1 MVIIPRDK
9 PVLENLNIY
18 YLNVKKLLEHYQG
31 QIGTGGVYFKSHAA
45 EGAIFFD
52 KDDLL
57 NGHYKDKHNDISGM
71 DAIERL
77 LKAGDQQ
84 NFMVTIYEIAEDEV
98 YYWASI
104 PTAEKIYK
112 DLSTEFTDLD
122 GLIKKM
128 ISEKLTG
135 YIDVSIGQGKEAG
148 LVFII
153 NGNIT
158 GGSYSWSNGKPTPN
172 KENQK
177 LLIRK
182 TKEQGGMFNVCRI
195 PISKLQVDKQAG
207 NTQIDDIE
215 TILDMLEE
223 LLIIFESVVSSTKK
237 IRTDFSK
244 LLKQKF
250 VENADKYSF
259 LDPFAGELEYS
270 RRHLSYSGDSSNKDL
285 TYGIVDSVKE
295 MAQELG
301 VLPRLV
307 GELESW
313 SDKYARELSAFGIEF

>member
-1 MVIIPRDK
+1 MVIIPRDR

-31 QIGTGGVYFKSHAA
+31 EIGTGGVYFKSHAA

-57 NGHYKDKHNDISGM
+57 NGHFKDKHNDISGTA
-71 DAIERL
+71 AIERL
-77 LKAGDQQ
+77 LNAGSQH
-84 NFMVTIYEIAEDEV
+84 NFTVTVYEVAEDEV
-98 YYWASI
+98 YFWASI
-104 PTAEKIYK
+104 PTAEKIFK
-112 DLSTEFTDLD
+112 DLSTEFTDLE

-135 YIDVSIGQGKEAG
+135 YIDVSIGQGEEAG
-148 LVFII
+148 LIFII

-158 GGSYSWSNGKPTPN
+158 GGSYTWSNGRPTTK
-172 KENQK
+172 KENQQ

-182 TKEQGGMFNVCRI
+182 TKEQGGMFSVCRI
-195 PISKLQVDKQAG
+195 PISKLQEDNKSGSAQV
-207 NTQIDDIE
+207 DDIE

-223 LLIIFESVVSSTKK
+223 LLITFESVVSSTKK

-250 VENADKYSF
+250 VENADRYSF

-270 RRHLSYSGDSSNKDL
+270 RRHLSFTGDSSNKDL
-285 TYGIVDSVKE
+285 AVGIIDSVKE
-295 MAQELG
+295 MARELD

-307 GELESW
+307 SELDSW
-313 SDKYARELSAFGIEF
+313 SEKYVQELSAFEIEF

>member
-1 MVIIPRDK
+1 MRDQG
-9 PVLENLNIY
+9 
-18 YLNVKKLLEHYQG
+18 LLTGEHFLLGAYA
-31 QIGTGGVYFKSHAA
+31 AA

-57 NGHYKDKHNDISGM
+57 NGHYKDKQNDISGM

-77 LKAGDQQ
+77 LQAGNQH

-148 LVFII
+148 LVFLI

-158 GGSYSWSNGKPTPN
+158 GGSYSWSNGKPTTN

-195 PISKLQVDKQAG
+195 PISKLQVDKPSG
-207 NTQIDDIE
+207 NALIDDFE

-223 LLIIFESVVSSTKK
+223 LLMTFESVVSTTKK
-237 IRTDFSK
+237 IRTDFNK

-270 RRHLSYSGDSSNKDL
+270 RRHLSYTGDSSTKDL
-285 TYGIVDSVKE
+285 ADGIVDTVKE
-295 MAQELG
+295 MALELG

-307 GELESW
+307 SELESW
-313 SDKYARELSAFGIEF
+313 SDKYGRELSALEIEF

>member
-1 MVIIPRDK
+1 MVIIPRDR
-9 PVLENLNIY
+9 PVLENLNTY

-31 QIGTGGVYFKSHAA
+31 EIGTGGVYFKSHAA

-57 NGHYKDKHNDISGM
+57 SGHFKDKHEDISGT

-77 LKAGDQQ
+77 MNAGNQH
-84 NFMVTIYEIAEDEV
+84 NFTVTIYEIDEDEV
-98 YYWASI
+98 YFWASI

-112 DLSTEFTDLD
+112 DLSTEFTDLE

-135 YIDVSIGQGKEAG
+135 YIDVTIGPGKESG
-148 LVFII
+148 LIFII

-158 GGSYSWSNGKPTPN
+158 GGSYSWSNGRPTPN
-172 KENQK
+172 KENQQ
-177 LLIRK
+177 LLISK
-182 TKEQGGMFNVCRI
+182 TKEQGGLFSVCRI
-195 PISKLQVDKQAG
+195 PLSKLREDKKAD
-207 NTQIDDIE
+207 NSLAEDIE

-223 LLIIFESVVSSTKK
+223 LLITFENVVGSTRK
-237 IRTDFSK
+237 IRADFNK

-250 VENADKYSF
+250 VENAERYSF

-270 RRHLSYSGDSSNKDL
+270 RHHLSYTGDSSNKEL
-285 TYGIVDSVKE
+285 SVGIVNCVKE

-301 VLPRLV
+301 VLPRLA
-307 GELESW
+307 GDLRPW
-313 SDKYARELSAFGIEF
+313 SEKYAQELTAFEIEF

>member
-18 YLNVKKLLEHYQG
+18 YLNIQKLLEHYQG
-31 QIGTGGVYFKSHAA
+31 EIGTGGVYFKSHAA

-57 NGHYKDKHNDISGM
+57 NGHYKDRQSDISGM

-77 LKAGDQQ
+77 MQAGNQQ
-84 NFMVTIYEIAEDEV
+84 NFTVTIYEIAEDEV

-112 DLSTEFTDLD
+112 YLSTEFTDLD

-148 LVFII
+148 LVFLI

-158 GGSYSWSNGKPTPN
+158 GGSYSWSNGKPTTN

-195 PISKLQVDKQAG
+195 PISKLQVDRQSG
-207 NTQIDDIE
+207 NALIDDFD

-223 LLIIFESVVSSTKK
+223 LLITFESVVSTTKK
-237 IRTDFSK
+237 IRTDFNK

-270 RRHLSYSGDSSNKDL
+270 RRHLSYAGDSSSKDL
-285 TYGIVDSVKE
+285 ADGIVDTVKE
-295 MAQELG
+295 MALELG

-307 GELESW
+307 SELESW
-313 SDKYARELSAFGIEF
+313 SDKYGRELSALGIEF

>member
-18 YLNVKKLLEHYQG
+18 YLNIKKLLEHYQG
-31 QIGTGGVYFKSHAA
+31 EIGTGGVYFKSHAA
-45 EGAIFFD
+45 EGVIFFD

-57 NGHYKDKHNDISGM
+57 NGHYKDKQNDISGM

-77 LKAGDQQ
+77 LQAGNEQ
-84 NFMVTIYEIAEDEV
+84 NFAVAIYEIAEDEV

-148 LVFII
+148 LVFLI

-158 GGSYSWSNGKPTPN
+158 GGSYSWSNGKPTTN

-195 PISKLQVDKQAG
+195 PISKLQADAPSGDTSVD
-207 NTQIDDIE
+207 DFD

-223 LLIIFESVVSSTKK
+223 LLIIFESVVSTTKR
-237 IRTDFSK
+237 IRTDFNK

-270 RRHLSYSGDSSNKDL
+270 RRHLSYTGDSSNNDL
-285 TYGIVDSVKE
+285 ADGIVDTVKE
-295 MAQELG
+295 MALELG

-307 GELESW
+307 SALGSW
-313 SDKYARELSAFGIEF
+313 SDKYGRELSALGIEF

>member
-9 PVLENLNIY
+9 PVIENLNIY

-31 QIGTGGVYFKSHAA
+31 EIGTGGVYFKSHAA

-57 NGHYKDKHNDISGM
+57 NGHYKDKQNDISGM

-77 LKAGDQQ
+77 LEAGNQQ
-84 NFMVTIYEIAEDEV
+84 NFTVTIYEIAEDEV

-148 LVFII
+148 LVFLI

-158 GGSYSWSNGKPTPN
+158 GGSYSWSNGKPTTN

-177 LLIRK
+177 LLVRK
-182 TKEQGGMFNVCRI
+182 TKEQGGVFNVCRI

-207 NTQIDDIE
+207 NTLIDDFD
-215 TILDMLEE
+215 TILDMLED
-223 LLIIFESVVSSTKK
+223 LLITFESVVSTTKK
-237 IRTDFSK
+237 IRGDFNK

-250 VENADKYSF
+250 VEKADKYSF

-270 RRHLSYSGDSSNKDL
+270 RRHLSYTGDSSSKDL
-285 TYGIVDSVKE
+285 AHGIVDTVKE
-295 MAQELG
+295 MALELG

-307 GELESW
+307 SELESW
-313 SDKYARELSAFGIEF
+313 SDKFSRELSALGIEF

>member
-1 MVIIPRDK
+1 MVIIPRDR

-31 QIGTGGVYFKSHAA
+31 ETGTGGVYFKSHAA

-57 NGHYKDKHNDISGM
+57 NGHFKDKNKDVFGT
-71 DAIERL
+71 DAIEL
-77 LKAGDQQ
+77 LLNAGNQH
-84 NFMVTIYEIAEDEV
+84 NFTVTIYEIAEDEV

-112 DLSTEFTDLD
+112 DLSTEFTDLE

-135 YIDVSIGQGKEAG
+135 YIDVAIGQGKEAG
-148 LVFII
+148 LIFII

-172 KENQK
+172 KENQQ

-182 TKEQGGMFNVCRI
+182 AKEQGGIFSVCRI
-195 PISKLQVDKQAG
+195 PLSKLQVDKQAG
-207 NTQIDDIE
+207 NAPVDDVE
-215 TILDMLEE
+215 TVLDMLEE
-223 LLIIFESVVSSTKK
+223 LLITFESVVSSTKK
-237 IRTDFSK
+237 IRTDFNK

-250 VENADKYSF
+250 VENVDRYSF
-259 LDPFAGELEYS
+259 LDPFAGELEYT
-270 RRHLSYSGDSSNKDL
+270 RRHLSYTGDFSNKDL
-285 TYGIVDSVKE
+285 TSGIVDSVKE

-307 GELESW
+307 RELESW
-313 SDKYARELSAFGIEF
+313 TDKYDQELSAFGIEF

>member
-31 QIGTGGVYFKSHAA
+31 EIGSGGVYFKSHAA

-57 NGHYKDKHNDISGM
+57 NGHYQDKQNDISGM

-77 LKAGDQQ
+77 MKSGNQQ
-84 NFMVTIYEIAEDEV
+84 NFMVTIYKIAEEEV

-112 DLSTEFTDLD
+112 DLSTEFTDLE

-135 YIDVSIGQGKEAG
+135 YIDVSIGPGKESG

-158 GGSYSWSNGKPTPN
+158 GGSYSWSNGKPTTN

-177 LLIRK
+177 LLISK
-182 TKEQGGMFNVCRI
+182 TKEQGGIFNVCRI
-195 PISKLQVDKQAG
+195 PISKLKVGQQAD
-207 NTQIDDIE
+207 NTLIDDID

-223 LLIIFESVVSSTKK
+223 LLITFESVVSTTKK
-237 IRTDFSK
+237 IRMDFSK

-250 VENADKYSF
+250 VENAEKYSF

-270 RRHLSYSGDSSNKDL
+270 RRHLSYTGNSNNKDL
-285 TYGIVDSVKE
+285 TDGIVDSVKE

-307 GELESW
+307 SELGPW
-313 SDKYARELSAFGIEF
+313 SEKYAQELSALGIEF

>member
-18 YLNVKKLLEHYQG
+18 YLNIKKLLEHYQG
-31 QIGTGGVYFKSHAA
+31 EIGTGGVYFKSHAA
-45 EGAIFFD
+45 EGVIFFD

-57 NGHYKDKHNDISGM
+57 NGHYQDKQNDISGM

-77 LKAGDQQ
+77 LQAGNEQ
-84 NFMVTIYEIAEDEV
+84 NFTVTIYEIAEDEV

-148 LVFII
+148 LVFLI

-158 GGSYSWSNGKPTPN
+158 GGSYSWSNGKPTTN

-195 PISKLQVDKQAG
+195 PISKLQVDAPSG
-207 NTQIDDIE
+207 DTSVDDFD

-223 LLIIFESVVSSTKK
+223 LLIIFESVVSTTKR
-237 IRTDFSK
+237 IRTDFNK

-270 RRHLSYSGDSSNKDL
+270 RRHLSFTGDSSNKDL
-285 TYGIVDSVKE
+285 ADGIVDTVKE
-295 MAQELG
+295 MALELG

-307 GELESW
+307 SALGSW
-313 SDKYARELSAFGIEF
+313 SDKYGRELSALGIEF

>member
-9 PVLENLNIY
+9 PVLEYLNTY
-18 YLNVKKLLEHYQG
+18 YLNVKRLLEHYQG
-31 QIGTGGVYFKSHAA
+31 EIGTGGVYFKSHAA

-57 NGHYKDKHNDISGM
+57 NGHYKDKQNEVSGM

-77 LKAGDQQ
+77 LKAGKQQ

-112 DLSTEFTDLD
+112 DLSSEFTDLD

-128 ISEKLTG
+128 INEKLTG
-135 YIDVSIGQGKEAG
+135 YIDVSIGQSKEAG
-148 LVFII
+148 LIFMI
-153 NGNIT
+153 NGSIT
-158 GGSYSWSNGKPTPN
+158 GGSYSWSNGKPTTN

-182 TKEQGGMFNVCRI
+182 TKEQGGVFNVCRI
-195 PISKLQVDKQAG
+195 PISKLRGDKQAD
-207 NTQIDDIE
+207 NKLIDDIE
-215 TILDMLEE
+215 TILEMLEE
-223 LLIIFESVVSSTKK
+223 LLITFESVVTTTKK
-237 IRTDFSK
+237 LRTDFNK

-250 VENADKYSF
+250 VENADQYSF

-270 RRHLSYSGDSSNKDL
+270 RRHLSYSGESSNKDL
-285 TYGIVDSVKE
+285 THGIVDSVKE
-295 MAQELG
+295 MALELG

-307 GELESW
+307 SELESW
-313 SDKYARELSAFGIEF
+313 SDRYARELSALGIEF

>member
-9 PVLENLNIY
+9 PILEYLNTY
-18 YLNVKKLLEHYQG
+18 YLNIKKLLEHYQG
-31 QIGTGGVYFKSHAA
+31 EIGTGGVYFKSHAA

-57 NGHYKDKHNDISGM
+57 NGHYKDKQNEVSGM

-77 LKAGDQQ
+77 LKAGKQM
-84 NFMVTIYEIAEDEV
+84 NFMVTIYQIAEDEV

-112 DLSTEFTDLD
+112 DLSSEFTDLD
-122 GLIKKM
+122 GLINKM
-128 ISEKLTG
+128 INEMLTV

-148 LVFII
+148 LIFII
-153 NGNIT
+153 NGSIT
-158 GGSYSWSNGKPTPN
+158 GGSYSWSNGKPTTN

-182 TKEQGGMFNVCRI
+182 TKEKGGVFNVCRL
-195 PISKLQVDKQAG
+195 PISKLQVDKQAD
-207 NTQIDDIE
+207 NMLIDDIE
-215 TILDMLEE
+215 STLDMLEE
-223 LLIIFESVVSSTKK
+223 LLITFESVLTTTKK
-237 IRTDFSK
+237 VRTDFDK

-250 VENADKYSF
+250 VKNADRYSF

-270 RRHLSYSGDSSNKDL
+270 RRHLSYTGDSSNKDL
-285 TYGIVDSVKE
+285 VHGVVDSIKE
-295 MAQELG
+295 MALELG

-307 GELESW
+307 SALGPW
-313 SDKYARELSAFGIEF
+313 SDRYVRELSAFGIEF

>member
-71 DAIERL
+71 DAVERL

-172 KENQK
+172 KENQE

>member
-9 PVLENLNIY
+9 PILEYLNTY

-31 QIGTGGVYFKSHAA
+31 EIGTGGVYFKSHAA

-57 NGHYKDKHNDISGM
+57 NGHYKDKQNDVSGM

-77 LKAGDQQ
+77 LKAGKQQ
-84 NFMVTIYEIAEDEV
+84 NFVVTIYGIPEDEV

-112 DLSTEFTDLD
+112 DLSSEFTDLD
-122 GLIKKM
+122 GLINKM
-128 ISEKLTG
+128 INEKLTG

-148 LVFII
+148 LIFII
-153 NGNIT
+153 NGSIT
-158 GGSYSWSNGKPTPN
+158 GGSYSWSNGKPTTN

-182 TKEQGGMFNVCRI
+182 TKEQGGVFNVCRL
-195 PISKLQVDKQAG
+195 PIFKLQVDKQAD
-207 NTQIDDIE
+207 NMLIDDIE
-215 TILDMLEE
+215 STLDMLEE
-223 LLIIFESVVSSTKK
+223 LLITFESVLTTTKK
-237 IRTDFSK
+237 VRRDFDK

-250 VENADKYSF
+250 VKNADRYSF

-270 RRHLSYSGDSSNKDL
+270 RRHLSYTGDSSNKDL
-285 TYGIVDSVKE
+285 AHGIVDSVKE
-295 MAQELG
+295 MALELG

-307 GELESW
+307 SALQPW
-313 SDKYARELSAFGIEF
+313 SDRYVRELSAFGIEF